1 MTRHEKI
8 KTFVQET
15 LGCGCP
21 EEVFS
26 CIDCQSNILLN
37 NVMVNIKINI
47 GNRLLIYVVEVDG
60 LDSIRN
66 ILTFL
71 VDAGKKERDRLGFNR
86 YRLVLVAE
94 DLQKIKQIAHDI
106 FNIIDKDEKIHLHI
120 ISKTD
125 MEKFFY

>member
-1 MTRHEKI
+1 MTNHEKI

-26 CIDCQSNILLN
+26 YIDCQSNILLN
-37 NVMVNIKINI
+37 NIMVNIKINI
-47 GNRLLIYVVEVDG
+47 GNRLLIYVVEVNDS
-60 LDSIRN
+60 DSIKD

-71 VDAGKKERDRLGFNR
+71 VDAGKKERDRSGFNR

-94 DLQKIKQIAHDI
+94 NLQEIKQIAHDA
-106 FNIIDKDEKIHLHI
+106 FNIIDRDEKIHLHI
-120 ISKTD
+120 VSKTD
-125 MEKFFY
+125 IEIFT

>member
-26 CIDCQSNILLN
+26 FIDCRSNVLLN
-37 NVMVNIKINI
+37 DIMVNIKINI
-47 GNRLLIYVVEVDG
+47 GNRLLIYVVEVN
-60 LDSIRN
+60 DSDFIRD

-71 VDAGKKERDRLGFNR
+71 VDAGKRERDKLGFNR
-86 YRLVLVAE
+86 YRLVLAAE
-94 DLQKIKQIAHDI
+94 NLQGIKQIAYDA
-106 FNIIDKDEKIHLHI
+106 FNIIEKDEKIHLHI
-120 ISKTD
+120 VSKTD
-125 MEKFFY
+125 IEIFS

>member
-1 MTRHEKI
+1 MTKHEKI

-26 CIDCQSNILLN
+26 YIDCRSNVLLN
-37 NVMVNIKINI
+37 DIMVNIKINI
-47 GNRLLIYVVEVDG
+47 GNRLLIYVVEVNDS
-60 LDSIRN
+60 DSIRD

-71 VDAGKKERDRLGFNR
+71 VDAGKRERDRSGFNR
-86 YRLVLVAE
+86 YRLVLAAE
-94 DLQKIKQIAHDI
+94 NLQKIKQVAHDA
-106 FNIIDKDEKIHLHI
+106 FNIIEKDEKIHLHI

-125 MEKFFY
+125 MEIFT

>member
-1 MTRHEKI
+1 MTKHEKI

-26 CIDCQSNILLN
+26 FIDCKSNILLN
-37 NVMVNIKINI
+37 GIMVNIKINI
-47 GNRLLIYVVEVDG
+47 GNRLLIYVVEVKNS
-60 LDSIRN
+60 DSIID

-71 VDAGKKERDRLGFNR
+71 VDAGKRERDRSGFNR
-86 YRLVLVAE
+86 YRLVLAAE
-94 DLQKIKQIAHDI
+94 NLQKIKQVAHDA
-106 FNIIDKDEKIHLHI
+106 FNIIEKDEKIHLHI

-125 MEKFFY
+125 MEIFT